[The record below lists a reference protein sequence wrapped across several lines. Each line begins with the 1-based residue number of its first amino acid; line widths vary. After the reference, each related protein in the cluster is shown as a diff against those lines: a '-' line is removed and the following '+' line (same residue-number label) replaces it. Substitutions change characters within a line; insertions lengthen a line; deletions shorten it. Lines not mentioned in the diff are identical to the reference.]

1 MSSSAPTLFK
11 IAALVL
17 FLITVSAVFER
28 NQYPNFSN
36 DGTRI
41 VFRYGVGAK
50 NVLDTYAGTFT
61 KDLIGDPP
69 VTIRMTLTEEEIL
82 RIEAKLE
89 EVDFMS
95 QPGWDLIPHGS
106 VSGMSTPF
114 SAYYLKVSFK
124 GVTREI
130 RWNDSNL
137 LPDDFKGPAAEVAK
151 LLWSII
157 EAKPEYKSLPQ
168 PRGAYA

>member
-11 IAALVL
+11 FTALVL
-17 FLITVSAVFER
+17 ILISVSAVFAG

-36 DGTRI
+36 DGTQI
-41 VFRYGVGAK
+41 IFRYGVGAK

-61 KDLIGDPP
+61 KDLIGDPA
-69 VTIRMTLTEEEIL
+69 VTIKMMLTEEDL
-82 RIEAKLE
+82 LKIEAKLE
-89 EVDFMS
+89 EVDFLS
-95 QPGWDLIPHGS
+95 QSDWDLIPHGS
-106 VSGMSTPF
+106 VLGLRTPF
-114 SAYYLKVSFK
+114 STYYLKVSFN

-137 LPDDFKGPAAEVAK
+137 LSDDFKGPAAEVAK

-168 PRGAYA
+168 PRDAYA